1 MACNQENIEKFQIA
15 FGIYSLK
22 DFIYKTEKWKAIC
35 VCSGVWK
42 SWAKWAGSPGLRY
55 TTAVYFTPI
64 AAKIKVC
71 FTLIQQR
78 RLIPK
83 SPAQTESLHAKKQIH
98 QGEIYNDF
106 ILGAYRQRETWFS
119 RRLRKPWIY
128 WMVVQSKNQKP
139 IQSKPNQ
146 KQASLLQEKKN
157 YIKQLHPSISTR
169 QQPGP
174 VWPACYTHCQIHE
187 GADSTTPSF
196 CSTKP
201 SKRQPHQ
208 YDSRLHVGQA
218 QPRQAQSKHSINLH

>member
-22 DFIYKTEKWKAIC
+22 DFIHKTEKWKAIC

-146 KQASLLQEKKN
+146 KQASLLQEKKITLNN
-157 YIKQLHPSISTR
+157 YILPYLLGSNQGQCDQHVTHTAKFTRGLTPLPHHSAQLNHLSASLISMT
-169 QQPGP
+169 QG
-174 VWPACYTHCQIHE
+174 YTWDRLSLARHRV
-187 GADSTTPSF
+187 ST
-196 CSTKP
+196 
-201 SKRQPHQ
+201 Q
-208 YDSRLHVGQA
+208 
-218 QPRQAQSKHSINLH
+218 

>member
-1 MACNQENIEKFQIA
+1 MT
-15 FGIYSLK
+15 G
-22 DFIYKTEKWKAIC
+22 
-35 VCSGVWK
+35 
-42 SWAKWAGSPGLRY
+42 
-55 TTAVYFTPI
+55 VYFTPI

-71 FTLIQQR
+71 FTLLQQR

-83 SPAQTESLHAKKQIH
+83 FPAQTESLHAKKQIH

-128 WMVVQSKNQKP
+128 WMAVQSKNQKP

-146 KQASLLQEKKN
+146 KQASLLQEKKMSSNN
-157 YIKQLHPSISTR
+157 YILPYLLGSNQGQCDQHVTY
-169 QQPGP
+169 
-174 VWPACYTHCQIHE
+174 AHCQIHE
-187 GADSTTPSF
+187 GADSIAPSF

-208 YDSRLHVGQA
+208 YDSRLHVEQA